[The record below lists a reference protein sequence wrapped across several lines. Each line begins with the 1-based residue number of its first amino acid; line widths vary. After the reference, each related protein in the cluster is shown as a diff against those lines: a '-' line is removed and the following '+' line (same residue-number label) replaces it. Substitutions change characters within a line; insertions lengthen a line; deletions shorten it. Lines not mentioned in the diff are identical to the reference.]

1 MAPTP
6 TPTSTSTPT
15 VTFDCNFEI
24 DVDYVAPTPTPTAT
38 PTPTSTTTIT
48 PTVTFDCNFDI
59 DVEYVAPTPTPTVTP
74 TSTSTPTPTSTP
86 TITPT
91 PTVTLDCNF
100 EVDVEYVAPTPTP
113 TLTPTPTSTSTVT
126 PTETPTSTST
136 PTVTPTV
143 TPTSTSTPTETI
155 TPTPTVTLDCNFNI
169 DVEYVAPTP
178 TPTVTP
184 TSTSTSTPTVTP
196 TVTPT
201 STSTSTNTPT
211 VTPTST
217 STPTPTSTPTITPT
231 PTVTLDCNFNIDVE
245 YVAPT
250 PTPTVTPTSTSTSTP
265 TNTPTVTPTVTPTTT
280 STPTVTPTTTPT
292 PTNTP
297 TVTPTVTPTT
307 TSTPTS
313 TPTFTPTSTPTNSA
327 PTDIVLSNN
336 SVNENSSINTI
347 VGTLSSVDNVGD
359 THTYTIQSGGS
370 LFNISGNSLRT
381 SQSFNY
387 ESASS
392 HSVTIRSTDNGG
404 LSFDK
409 TFTINVNNVNE
420 APFGLN
426 FSGSIPENSAI
437 DTTVG
442 TVTTLD
448 VDSGDTFTYSLVDTV
463 NYPDNSSFT
472 ITSGGVLKSAA
483 VFNFETK
490 SSYSIKVRTT
500 DAGGLT
506 FDGVLTVPVTNVNE
520 TPTNLELSSSSI
532 SENVPVGTTIGTL
545 SSTDPDSGDTF
556 TYSLVDGG
564 SYPDNSSFTIDGSSL
579 KSAVIFN
586 FENKSSYSIRVRT
599 TDVGGLTFNKTLT
612 ITITDVTISVT
623 ASATTNVTCNG
634 GSNGVITVSNVVG
647 GTVNYTYSKDGT
659 NYQSSNVFSGL
670 TAGSYTIYAK
680 DSYSEVGSTS
690 VSVTQPTVVSATVTG
705 TNVSCNNGS
714 DGSIVVSNL
723 SGGQGG
729 PYSSKLNAGGTYQ
742 VITTSRTYSSL
753 TQGSYTIFVKDSSG
767 CEVSYAVTLTHPEV
781 LTASISVVTQ
791 PNCDSSGVVQVS
803 SNGGTFPKTYEV
815 FEDNTFPYNDCTSGT
830 LVATF
835 TNVTSANTI
844 RQVTN
849 LTSSYS
855 YCLKVTD
862 ANGCVTTSSQIALD
876 DCYQQIYTH
885 GAVRATC
892 SDYCTTNY
900 NVTTLTNSNNDYTS
914 LSIGDTIYG
923 QGGIAGFVAY
933 SNVSTDTFTGP
944 IRIAQ
949 IDSNG
954 IIQALF
960 ICVGSTCEI
969 L

>member
-1 MAPTP
+1 
-6 TPTSTSTPT
+6 
-15 VTFDCNFEI
+15 
-24 DVDYVAPTPTPTAT
+24 
-38 PTPTSTTTIT
+38 
-48 PTVTFDCNFDI
+48 
-59 DVEYVAPTPTPTVTP
+59 
-74 TSTSTPTPTSTP
+74 
-86 TITPT
+86 
-91 PTVTLDCNF
+91 
-100 EVDVEYVAPTPTP
+100 
-113 TLTPTPTSTSTVT
+113 
-126 PTETPTSTST
+126 
-136 PTVTPTV
+136 
-143 TPTSTSTPTETI
+143 
-155 TPTPTVTLDCNFNI
+155 
-169 DVEYVAPTP
+169 
-178 TPTVTP
+178 
-184 TSTSTSTPTVTP
+184 
-196 TVTPT
+196 
-201 STSTSTNTPT
+201 
-211 VTPTST
+211 
-217 STPTPTSTPTITPT
+217 
-231 PTVTLDCNFNIDVE
+231 VTLDCNFNIDVE

-265 TNTPTVTPTVTPTTT
+265 TNTPTVTPTTTPTPTN
-280 STPTVTPTTTPT
+280 TPTVTPTSTP
-292 PTNTP
+292 TP

-313 TPTFTPTSTPTNSA
+313 TPTFTPTATPTNSA

-336 SVNENSSINTI
+336 SVNENSAINTI
-347 VGTLSSVDNVGD
+347 VGTLSSVDANVGD

-370 LFNISGNSLRT
+370 LFNISGNNLRT

-463 NYPDNSSFT
+463 SYPDNSSFT
-472 ITSGGVLKSAA
+472 ITSGGVLKSAS
-483 VFNFETK
+483 VFNYETK

-506 FDGVLTVPVTNVNE
+506 FDGGLTVPVTNVNE
-520 TPTNLELSSSSI
+520 APTNLELSSSSI

-599 TDVGGLTFNKTLT
+599 TDAGGLTYDKTLT

-659 NYQSSNVFSGL
+659 NYQASNVFSGL

-680 DSYSEVGSTS
+680 DSYGEVGSTS

-753 TQGSYTIFVKDSSG
+753 TQGSYTIFVKDSAG
-767 CEVSYAVTLTHPEV
+767 CEVSYAVTLTHPEL
-781 LTASISVVTQ
+781 LTATISVVTQ
-791 PNCDSSGVVQVS
+791 PNCDSSGVIQVS
-803 SNGGTFPKTYEV
+803 SDGGTYPKTYEV

-835 TNVTSANTI
+835 TNVTSGNTT
-844 RQVTN
+844 RQVSG
-849 LTSSYS
+849 LSSSYS
-855 YCLKVTD
+855 YCVKVTD
-862 ANGCVTTSSQIALD
+862 ANGCITTSTQIALD
-876 DCYQQIYTH
+876 DCYQQIYIH
-885 GAVRATC
+885 GTVRSTC

-900 NVTTLTNSNNDYTS
+900 NITTVANTNNDYTS
-914 LSIGDTIYG
+914 LTIGNTIYG
-923 QGGIAGFVAY
+923 QGGVSGFVAY
-933 SNVSTDTFTGP
+933 SNVSTDTSTGP
-944 IRIAQ
+944 FRIAE
-949 IDSNG
+949 IDTNG
-954 IIQALF
+954 VIQGIF
-960 ICVGSTCEI
+960 ICVGSTCEP